1 MYDKEEFLIDADVE
15 FFKVKELLKKN
26 PRMLKDD
33 PLMSLDYLKI
43 LKLIKRTHLVEETSD
58 PFNPRDSVDQS
69 YYDLERYQDR
79 QQQAQE
85 EELVKFEKEMALQ
98 GGTEG
103 GDKLS
108 LENEDEEQTVRQLK
122 KQEMKDKQKMVK

>member
-1 MYDKEEFLIDADVE
+1 
-15 FFKVKELLKKN
+15 
-26 PRMLKDD
+26 
-33 PLMSLDYLKI
+33 
-43 LKLIKRTHLVEETSD
+43 
-58 PFNPRDSVDQS
+58 
-69 YYDLERYQDR
+69 LERYQDR

-108 LENEDEEQTVRQLK
+108 LENEDEE
-122 KQEMKDKQKMVK
+122 

>member
-1 MYDKEEFLIDADVE
+1 MDQELVKKNVEPVFKENYRMYDKEEFLIDADVE

-58 PFNPRDSVDQS
+58 PFNPRDSVD
-69 YYDLERYQDR
+69 
-79 QQQAQE
+79 
-85 EELVKFEKEMALQ
+85 
-98 GGTEG
+98 
-103 GDKLS
+103 
-108 LENEDEEQTVRQLK
+108 
-122 KQEMKDKQKMVK
+122 